1 VRVEIVSNKKVFIE
15 EGNPDR
21 MKMGLVNFF
30 KRRKISIII
39 REIQQY
45 QLMPY
50 HFTVVPQ
57 IREFILSREATMT
70 EEAGYK
76 VSLEL
81 EPKE

>member
-1 VRVEIVSNKKVFIE
+1 MFIE

-21 MKMGLVNFF
+21 MKMDLVNFF

-45 QLMPY
+45 QLLSY
-50 HFTVVPQ
+50 NYAVVPQ
-57 IREFILSREATMT
+57 IREYLMSREPTMT
-70 EEAGYK
+70 EEVGYK

-81 EPKE
+81 EPKESQ